1 MGPTSWGGPLRW
13 SLLLL
18 LAGLISGLVRVK
30 RETGTTSQSLLTVEW
45 EGIQTGDHPDSDVQG
60 FLVEYRAE
68 NDLDR
73 WNVHSGIIPYKGP
86 NHQYRVQIPRLPM
99 GISFFVRIKVLGT
112 DGSVL
117 VETPEIR
124 ARNEMVSIKCD
135 IDDVSEPRNVEITQA
150 SRFSLAFRWDVPEC
164 GSIGD
169 YQVEVA
175 GLGNASFDIHRQ
187 TVIQPSASITNL
199 LPGIVY
205 AIKVRASDRSRNTGP
220 WSSEILE
227 AQTKGD
233 AISSSDAIH
242 IDYRTDVQIRITWL
256 HYDDERLQHYEV
268 MAVEQDA
275 DSRRVERARV
285 SPQQSSHV
293 LSGLKPNTRYLIG
306 VVAFVDHEPKQSYS
320 ITAQTAQEG
329 AAVWADK
336 PQVVEEADGV
346 ATVHWTVPPVTATP
360 VTRFIV
366 EYRLPS
372 ENQWQR
378 GDERAFDGSVGDYS
392 VSLSD
397 LVDVPFYAVRIVAV
411 DESNQAVA
419 VTDELT
425 VGHAAEGAC
434 IGRAGVPRN
443 VRVVAVGGEAAK
455 FEWDKPSCDE
465 SVAPIDGYEYLIWES
480 SQAAPPDGASY
491 VGASTIVVDTLQ
503 PSTKFSF
510 KVRSRSGNGHSAWSS
525 PIETTTAANGPL
537 QDLTEKRVKR
547 QSKHLIR
554 DASNLYKLRLVLA
567 PPNSYLVWTP
577 LPQHQGLVHM
587 FKLAYKEDS
596 SLRWSRVV
604 TRPEDF
610 RCPTGVA
617 DPEDYCQRLDNF
629 VFRINY
635 QATVSYNL
643 TTGITAPRGTSI
655 TFQLVDLDS
664 PEEEPFHIVAQPIDG
679 FSVELHWK
687 PHFKQTVESYQ
698 MSIFDGSGRVRLVPL
713 RSNVDSFVVPLP
725 HQPLSPQSEAALPL
739 IVSLEAR
746 LISGYSVVQRFEIK
760 STAQLVLLPAGHSSS
775 SGDSV
780 QIEQPRI
787 EQQGSR
793 STVYWTVV
801 GQTANVASFQPEI
814 RTHSEQWK
822 AVGEAVDNDHTKSQ
836 RHFRQQLGGLSA
848 SLYYVRVR
856 AIDSNGRTVATSPST
871 SFQVQCQA
879 PLAPENVR
887 LDRVSENLVR
897 ISWNAP
903 QEDQTCGG
911 VFYITGVVDGQQVNY
926 RVASTERHFDI
937 QAKPSSINLEI
948 RASNK
953 AGSGTASQQV
963 LLSNARQSSE
973 VGHRLKRSICDP
985 SRDFWCSGFEATHAG
1000 RQSGQALVSTP
1011 QVSTRGND
1019 LHVTWRSEGE
1029 GRGVFGYRVQ
1039 FRTDQSGWN
1048 PYGQIVPYTG
1058 DNQEYQQTLTGLQ
1071 LGHTYYIHIQV
1082 LDRNSYVMYT
1092 SAESSATSECKAPSH
1107 PPSHLAVSAPD
1118 VSHVRVAWAHPPQ
1131 STWGCA
1137 DLQFEIQAEEP
1148 YGQAPVSVAG
1158 GQTTHIFQSR
1168 PNEKWA
1174 VKIRARNSAGHSA
1187 WTPISSVRTP
1197 AAGELVIGPN
1207 VQYRQGSPIL
1217 SWQSKEGVDSSTVA
1231 SYSVEWKNDKDENW
1245 RQHSNQIPF
1254 SGNQR
1259 GYQVDLSGLPK
1270 GQTYQCR
1277 VVAKGPRGEIAF
1289 TSPAVAVHTSQ
1300 ACQKPRRA
1308 PSGLQVQPVGP
1319 TQIKLTWTPLP
1330 ESEWNCDRV
1339 WYIVKYSTLRNQG
1352 FKNLTQGENSV
1363 LFESDPYTQWR
1374 FEVQAANPAGE
1385 SEWSRTEA
1393 AQTQAAAP
1401 GPVADLR
1408 IQPLGPDSVQV
1419 SWRPP
1424 ANPNGQITSY
1434 EITYQLTNRGMC
1446 EEVREA
1452 PRTEQSQQPYFVL
1465 RNLHPHSK
1473 YRIGV
1478 AARTTIAGERV
1489 SQEVSTDQSTPT
1501 AAPNYLR
1508 VEDSRQ
1514 DSASISWQAPACL
1527 QTNGDITEYEYEVT
1541 PADRRTHVQKTT
1553 NNVRGTRAQITNL
1566 QPNTRYNAKVR
1577 AYTAR
1582 GAGPWSQE
1590 VAFQTT
1596 GHSIVQAPP
1605 HISVIDAGAD
1615 NAHILW
1621 QSSQS
1626 PTDNRVDR
1634 YKCKYKPARTQEP
1647 PKEAEFPAA
1656 SPCDP
1661 NLLRRQ
1667 NLPPT
1672 PPGSQYQCGRID
1684 NLQPEKSYEFQ
1695 VSACARRT
1703 CSDYTKP
1710 ATAKISDGPVK
1721 VLSVTKTGSTDRSLS
1736 VRWEVN
1742 PEDIPRVTGFRLYVE
1757 PLDRSDRPMTFT
1769 VDSRTLNYRIDTLR
1783 PSTAYNVSVQAC
1795 TQRECCVGTSATM
1808 STDAA
1813 QLQALSVAPR
1823 IIAEEATS
1831 ITIEWNSNSR
1841 EASGYIVEYRLESGA
1856 WQQHPRRVPANPA
1869 QTTYTSTV
1877 DGLPTNS
1884 VVDLRVR
1891 VVSAQ
1896 NEQTAPSPE
1905 VRGRTKCQP
1914 PSSPPHGL
1922 RLDAPSTN
1930 EVRVNWARP
1939 ARDQWQCDHMNI
1951 EISYRVGG
1959 GPEKTVVVPGDQTE
1973 YKFPAEPNQRWLVKL
1988 RATNQ
1993 VGTSGWSPEQ
2003 SITTRQG
2010 TPGAVRD
2017 LRVKALSPNEVH
2029 VQWLPPLVQRG
2040 TIVGYDISYRLK
2052 HRLACPEEEPRD
2064 VSRDFVTIYNH
2075 KDLDY
2080 TLTGLLPYSLYEVKV
2095 RARTTDLGPEETKEV
2110 STEQQPPSAPPLNL
2124 ELTYALE
2131 RSLSF
2136 QWEPVDC
2143 SQRHGHITNYEYEII
2158 GQDDWAK
2165 LERQIANTSDTKIM
2179 IDGLTPFTKY
2189 VMRVKAYNS
2198 IGGGPNTENLDV
2210 MTAKAD
2216 APLPPQDLVVAQEGT
2231 DFFMVSWLPPYP
2243 PYGPHDAYKIRHQL
2257 LGTDGWET
2265 VEQPLRS
2272 PLLQCPAESPRFCYN
2287 VTDKEPG
2294 QQYRVQVACR
2304 IEGGNYGPWSSVVI
2318 ANTLQVLPDAP
2329 RAIHLIEKTDHSL
2342 HIRWVPP
2349 VDSKGHITQYRVS
2362 IVSLDDPNDKKRTF
2376 LVDHP
2381 TLTYLFEQLQPET
2394 NYNISIAAGTK
2405 RGFGPEI
2412 YTRYATDLFNI
2423 PAVIGAP
2430 VVTPDGASAL
2440 DVQWNGVQ
2448 DTKNRVKG
2456 YIIEIRNAETSS
2468 WTEIGGQT
2476 EHDAVKRT
2484 YLKKVTGLDPDTLYF
2499 VRIKVVDKQQR
2510 VSDASPEGQ
2519 GRTGCA
2525 APSSPP
2531 ANVAISSPSNKQVRF
2546 SWQAPLKGSWQCS
2559 AIRYR
2564 IEYTNGTNG
2573 RQEMEVP
2580 SAAIDHMFD
2589 SPPNTKWVVRIRT
2602 ENEAGQSDW
2611 SKELEVTTAEGAPG
2625 AVTDLTATPEG
2636 PTTAVVSWK
2645 QPENPNGVITGYTLI
2660 YRLKAIG
2667 QCGPRSSNPIEKHVR
2682 SEEQTL
2688 EGLLPDSTYE
2698 VQVIAH
2704 TSLAGPTSQT
2714 VTFTTEEAEPSG
2726 EPLNVRIGSV
2736 TATRADAMWQQ
2747 PECEKRHGKITDYE
2761 YELEAVDEWA
2771 DNNTGSSRSER
2782 VTFDKLT
2789 PYTEYRFRVR
2799 ALNSQ
2804 GAGPY
2809 SEWVSFTT
2817 QPAAPPPP
2825 GDLQE
2830 EGTFPH
2836 AIEISFLPPSP
2847 PHGLLD
2853 QYKIRYTP
2861 SGESNY
2867 KEIRVPAERLVC
2879 SDANKR
2885 DRLCYRLSD
2894 LEPEQEYDIQVA
2906 AHTEGGG
2913 WSDWSASISAKT
2925 HEQNIPVLERELE
2938 VVDTKPTSISLK
2950 WEGLPVD
2957 QAAHVVGY
2965 ALEYKSED
2973 EKAAWAEY
2981 NGVTRHR
2988 QRQNEYKVTVK
2999 ELEPATN
3006 YFFRLKVVGK
3016 NDKRGAP
3023 GPVTKAMTSCGKPE
3037 EPPSNVKLTSVNFET
3052 LKITWE
3058 PPSEESWLCN
3068 EIEYVI
3074 DFVNTT
3080 SKGQLNV
3087 DPDSPSEL
3095 IISTMPGTKWE
3106 VRMRTETKEDKPQ
3119 FSRWSDK
3126 VSLTTQSLPGE
3137 IFVTVT
3143 PKDPTTA
3150 QVDWDLADKDQGW
3163 NYGVDITYRLKQL
3176 GGCTEA
3182 ATGSHEPIT
3191 RLNVQEKQLLLTD
3204 LHPGSTYEVIVT
3216 PRRPPSLHS
3225 SIVAPKTVRTFK
3237 TESDVPT
3244 GAPQNLQST
3253 IRKDSELGFKWD
3265 PPECAHQ
3272 NGNVS
3277 QYEFILSGL
3286 DEWNEG
3292 DRESVTPRLSAVID
3306 QLQPGSLYRMKVRAY
3321 TSKGAGPWSEPLDI
3335 RTTGSEL
3342 GPPRELTAVQTMSTQ
3357 IQLTWLPPYPEKAVV
3372 TAYRIRYSPRADDSN
3387 PTEVEIRDDQLSCTG
3402 YKSPI
3407 ITSDNLCSTIKNL
3420 QPSTTY
3426 RIAVQGQSASGNW
3439 GEWSSDYFS
3448 TTRKDDNET
3457 LGGSIKLLFQSHDS
3471 LRVQWVPP
3479 AVIGNKI
3486 EKYDV
3491 YISVASVLDENPQ
3504 MFSTSGR
3511 QTDYHFRNLDRV
3523 THYNVTVKGQAG
3535 GQNLWFISG
3544 VFPTTD
3550 FGDGLLSWLPAP
3562 TDLHLIEKSDT
3573 MLHVDWVPPEIWDPE
3588 KKELLTHYRVTIAPV
3603 DPRTGVA
3610 GTPKNYTVLVP
3621 GNAIKFEGL
3630 IPETPYNIT
3639 VQGATNSGYGQI
3651 LWGTYSTLAPGQHH
3665 ILRLQNR
3672 TPTTLTLEWDPKWGT
3687 NHRGY
3692 TLSCYTITSVY
3703 QSVPQ
3708 HQTRTFHVDST
3719 ATEFTV
3725 KGLNASTTYNC
3736 TLQPKDHAEGA
3747 WGVWSTLPPGWFLVK
3762 NLKQCDKTNFAV
3774 SISWEPIVD
3783 NMASDYQVRYL
3794 RLKEHDGVWQEEDER
3809 AAKELLC
3816 PKDGCGRHCYLVFN
3830 LPHKPDE
3837 YVFQVRAKV
3846 AGQWNYWKSAGR
3858 LVISEPPHI
3867 KASCCIVP
3875 PDYHVDNIGAPGTFM
3890 DIDVA
3895 PSPTD
3900 TNITRYYVVVD
3911 ERDPP
3916 GDTNWTELT
3925 DKVTAHRKKLPY
3937 YVAAS
3942 FNLETLPEPRK
3953 VRLGDGTVIG
3963 GYLNYPLTKGKK
3975 YNYEIYTLWN
3985 ITGAPLVGRLR
3996 VMGVWP
4002 DASPYLT
4009 AGWPWYWL
4017 LLLLLLLLL
4026 LILLCCCLLWCLQRR
4041 YRARKDLY
4049 RQTTNGQDKPL
4060 LKNDA
4065 EWDRNIRTLQDRLD
4079 RMQSQMGTA
4088 QGDFEKGYVTGY
4100 KDANRLG
4107 SASAARRHMQDNYAD
4122 RDTGFHEGYTK
4133 GLRDAGMTGM
4143 TTSMHNLAQKSS
4155 GGYSAGFMQGYK
4167 DGNSGV
4173 FGDRVT
4179 PSLISRLDEQ
4189 YPGQD
4194 DFKQGFVDG
4203 FKEGCKN
4210 RTVQKSSFEDS
4221 RRLQQSLTELTERL
4235 TSLEKTKGDE
4245 IHSTKIYHVYNQQP
4259 EFTGYSSTGAQLAH
4273 ELDEMN
4279 SRSRTSTLRRHYTP
4293 GDYLKYASEEER
4305 YGSLGRNR
4313 RSLSASALAR
4323 ETSETRQETRQERQ
4337 RYASGTLGSSYITR
4351 GAADRQGTDTFA
4363 RRYNYRSRSDMG
4375 SPRRYASQTLLDAS
4389 RPGPSTPHARR
4400 DALATLQKELD
4411 TLSRSPQGG
4420 YASDSAAG
4428 YDSVRSKARGY
4439 SNYDYDTFQ
4448 SSQQQQS
4455 TSSTTQQ
4462 QQTEAGGQTATSAV
4476 RYPTT
4481 TQPTVVS
4488 TVTHQIQSTPGT
4500 NEDAGRWTD
4509 DLIGIVNEPMERTL
4523 DRMRQF
4529 STSAANVEGAQ
4540 SSQAQQGQEVV
4551 EEKYHRSYKEE
4562 HSTGGR

>member
-1 MGPTSWGGPLRW
+1 MGPSSWGGPRRW

-18 LAGLISGLVRVK
+18 LAVLTAGSVRVR
-30 RETGTTSQSLLTVEW
+30 REAGGGSQSLLTVEW
-45 EGIQTGDHPDSDVQG
+45 EGIQTGEHPERDIQG
-60 FLVEYRAE
+60 FLVEYRPE
-68 NDLDR
+68 NDNS
-73 WNVHSGIIPYKGP
+73 WVVHAGIIPYKGP

-99 GISFFVRIKVLGT
+99 GISYFVRIKVLDAAGN
-112 DGSVL
+112 VL

-135 IDDVSEPRNVEITQA
+135 TDDVSEPRSVEITQA
-150 SRFSLAFRWDVPEC
+150 GRFSLALRWDVPEC

-169 YQVEVA
+169 YQVEVS
-175 GLGNASFDIHRQ
+175 GLGNASFDVHRQ
-187 TVIQPSASITNL
+187 TVVQPYVSITNL
-199 LPGIVY
+199 LPGTLY
-205 AIKVRASDRSRNTGP
+205 AIKVRASDRSSRSTGP

-227 AQTKGD
+227 AQTKGS
-233 AISSSDAIH
+233 AVAANEAIH
-242 IDYRTDVQIRITWL
+242 IDYRTDSQIRVTWL

-268 MAVEQDA
+268 MAVEQGA
-275 DSRRVERARV
+275 DSRQVERVRI
-285 SPQQSSHV
+285 SPAQASH
-293 LSGLKPNTRYLIG
+293 LFSGLKPDTKYVIG
-306 VVAFVDHEPKQSYS
+306 VVALVDHEPKQTYS
-320 ITAQTAQEG
+320 ITAQTADDS
-329 AAVWADK
+329 AAKWTEK

-378 GDERAFDGSVGDYS
+378 GDEQAFDGSVGDYS
-392 VSLSD
+392 ATLSN
-397 LVDVPFYAVRIVAV
+397 LIDVPFYAIRIIAV
-411 DESNQAVA
+411 DESNEAVA
-419 VTDELT
+419 ITEELT

-434 IGRAGVPRN
+434 IGRGGVPRKAHL
-443 VRVVAVGGEAAK
+443 VAIGGEAAK
-455 FEWDKPSCDE
+455 LEWEKPECDE
-465 SVAPIDGYEYLIWES
+465 SIAPIDGYEYLIWES

-491 VGASTIVVDTLQ
+491 VGATTVSVDTLL
-503 PSTKFSF
+503 PSTKYSF
-510 KVRSRSGNGHSAWSS
+510 KVRSRSGNGHSTWSG
-525 PIETTTAANGPL
+525 PVEFTTSASGEL
-537 QDLTEKRVKR
+537 KKLESRVKR

-554 DASNLYKLRLVLA
+554 DLTNIYKLRLVLA
-567 PPNSYLVWTP
+567 PPNNFLVWTP
-577 LPQHQGLVHM
+577 LPMHQGLIHA
-587 FKLAYKEDS
+587 FKLAYKEES
-596 SLRWSRVV
+596 STKW
-604 TRPEDF
+604 TRILEKPDTF
-610 RCPTGVA
+610 RCPRGVA
-617 DPEDYCQRLDNF
+617 DPEDYCHRLDRF
-629 VFRINY
+629 IYRINY
-635 QATVSYNL
+635 QATVTYNL
-643 TTGITAPRGTSI
+643 TNGVGVPRGASI

-664 PEEEPFHIVAQPIDG
+664 PEEEPFLIVAQPVDEHN
-679 FSVELHWK
+679 VELHWK
-687 PHFKQTVESYQ
+687 PHFTQPIDSYQ
-698 MSIFDGSGRVRLVPL
+698 MSIFDGHGRVRIVSLG
-713 RSNVDSFVVPLP
+713 READSFVLPLP
-725 HQPLSPQSEAALPL
+725 RTGGPMASPGPTITVA
-739 IVSLEAR
+739 LEAI
-746 LISGYSVVQRFEIK
+746 LQKGFSVVQRFEIK
-760 STAQLVLLPAGHSSS
+760 STAQLVLLPVLSKHASKEGI
-775 SGDSV
+775 

-787 EQQGSR
+787 ETQGQR
-793 STVYWTVV
+793 STVYWTVD
-801 GQTANVASFQPEI
+801 GDTAKVASYQPEI
-814 RTHSEQWK
+814 RGHSDNWK
-822 AVGEAVDNDHTKSQ
+822 PAGAAVPNDPSQ
-836 RHFRQQLGGLSA
+836 KHFRQQLGALSS
-848 SLYYVRVR
+848 SLHYVRVR
-856 AIDSNGRTVATSPST
+856 ALDNNGKTVGTSPST

-887 LDRVSENLVR
+887 LDRVSDNLVR

-903 QEDQTCGG
+903 QEESSCGG
-911 VFYITGVVDGQQVNY
+911 VFYITGTVDGQAVNY
-926 RVASTERHFDI
+926 QVPVSERHYDI
-937 QAKPSSINLEI
+937 HASPSSIHLEI
-948 RASNK
+948 RASNQ
-953 AGSGTASQQV
+953 AGSGSASRPVQ
-963 LLSNARQSSE
+963 LSNARQSSE
-973 VGHRLKRSICDP
+973 HSHRLKRSICDP
-985 SRDFWCSGFEATHAG
+985 SRDFWCTGFESQHADRAG
-1000 RQSGQALVSTP
+1000 GQALVSTP
-1011 QVSTRGND
+1011 RVTTRGND
-1019 LHVTWRSEGE
+1019 LHVGWRSEGE
-1029 GRGVFGYRVQ
+1029 GRGIFGYRVQ

-1058 DNQEYQQTLTGLQ
+1058 DGAEYQQVLTGLQ
-1071 LGHTYYIHIQV
+1071 QGHTYYIHIQV

-1092 SAESSATSECKAPSH
+1092 SPEASATSECRPPTHAPSH
-1107 PPSHLAVSAPD
+1107 LTVSAPD
-1118 VSHVRVAWAHPPQ
+1118 ASHVRVSWAHPPQ

-1148 YGQAPVSVAG
+1148 FGQAPVLVPG
-1158 GQTTHIFQSR
+1158 GQTTHVFQSR
-1168 PNEKWA
+1168 PNEKWS
-1174 VKIRARNSAGHSA
+1174 VKIRAKNSAGHSA
-1187 WTPISSVRTP
+1187 WTPASSVRTP
-1197 AAGELVIGPN
+1197 AGGELIVGPN
-1207 VQYRQGSPIL
+1207 VQYRQGAPIL
-1217 SWQSKEGVDSSTVA
+1217 SWQSKEGVDSTTVH
-1231 SYSVEWKNDKDENW
+1231 SYVVEWKSDRDEQW
-1245 RQHSNQIPF
+1245 RHHGNQIPF
-1254 SGNQR
+1254 SGSQR

-1270 GQTYQCR
+1270 GNNYQCR
-1277 VVAKGPRGEIAF
+1277 VVAKGPRGETTF
-1289 TSPAVAVHTSQ
+1289 TSAAVSVQSSQ
-1300 ACQKPRRA
+1300 SCRKPTR
-1308 PSGLQVQPVGP
+1308 PPTGIQVQPVGP
-1319 TQIKLTWTPLP
+1319 TQIKLTWVPLP
-1330 ESEWNCDRV
+1330 EHEWNCDRV
-1339 WYIVKYSTLRNQG
+1339 WYIVKYSTARNQG
-1352 FKNLTQGENSV
+1352 FKNLTQGEDSV

-1374 FEVQAANPAGE
+1374 FEIQAANPGGE
-1385 SEWSRTEA
+1385 TDWSRAEA

-1401 GPVADLR
+1401 GPVSDLR

-1424 ANPNGQITSY
+1424 VNPNGQITSY

-1452 PRTEQSQQPYFVL
+1452 PRTEQTTQPYFVL

-1489 SQEVSTDQSTPT
+1489 SQEVATEQSTPT
-1501 AAPNYLR
+1501 SAPNYLR
-1508 VEDSRQ
+1508 VDSAQQ
-1514 DSASISWQAPACL
+1514 DSAQISWQAPACL
-1527 QTNGDITEYEYEVT
+1527 QTNGEITEYEYEVS

-1582 GAGPWSQE
+1582 GAGPWSTE
-1590 VAFQTT
+1590 VALQTT
-1596 GHSIVQAPP
+1596 GQTIVQAPP

-1621 QSSQS
+1621 QSPQ
-1626 PTDNRVDR
+1626 DARENRVDR
-1634 YKCKYKPARTQEP
+1634 YKCQYKPRTPPQAP
-1647 PKEAEFPAA
+1647 PKEAEFPAY

-1672 PPGSQYQCGRID
+1672 PQGSQYQCGRID
-1684 NLQPEKSYEFQ
+1684 NLEKEQTYDFKVQ
-1695 VSACARRT
+1695 ACQQRKCSAYTDSARAR
-1703 CSDYTKP
+1703 
-1710 ATAKISDGPVK
+1710 ISDGPVK
-1721 VLSVTKTGSTDRSLS
+1721 VQSVTKTGSTDRSLS
-1736 VRWEVN
+1736 IRWEVAQ
-1742 PEDIPRVTGFRLYVE
+1742 EDIPRVTGFRLYVE

-1769 VDSRTLNYRIDTLR
+1769 VDSRTFNYRIDTLR
-1783 PSTAYNVSVQAC
+1783 PRTAYNVSVQAC
-1795 TQRECCVGTSATM
+1795 TQKECCVGTSATM

-1841 EASGYIVEYRLESGA
+1841 EASGYIVEYRLENGA
-1856 WQQHPRRVPANPA
+1856 WQQYPRRVPGNPS
-1869 QTTYTSTV
+1869 QTTYTATV

-1896 NEQTAPSPE
+1896 NEQSAPSPE

-1914 PSSPPHGL
+1914 PSQPPQGV

-1930 EVRVNWARP
+1930 EVRVSWSRP
-1939 ARDQWQCDHMNI
+1939 ARDQWQCDHLNI
-1951 EISYRVGG
+1951 EISYSVGG
-1959 GPEKTVVVPGDQTE
+1959 GPPKTVVVPGDQTD
-1973 YKFPAEPNQRWLVKL
+1973 YKFPAEPNQRWVVKL

-1993 VGTSGWSPEQ
+1993 VGASGWSPEQ

-2010 TPGAVRD
+2010 APGAVRD
-2017 LRVKALSPNEVH
+2017 LRLNALSPNEVH

-2064 VSRDFVTIYNH
+2064 VSRDYVTIYNH

-2095 RARTTDLGPEETKEV
+2095 RARTTELGPEETKEV
-2110 STEQQPPSAPPLNL
+2110 STEQQSPSAPPLNL

-2165 LERQIANTSDTKIM
+2165 LERQIANSSDTKIT

-2189 VMRVKAYNS
+2189 VMRVRAYNS
-2198 IGGGPNTENLDV
+2198 IGGSPNTENLDV

-2265 VEQPLRS
+2265 VEQPIKS
-2272 PLLQCPAESPRFCYN
+2272 PLLKCPAESPRFCFN

-2294 QQYRVQVACR
+2294 QQYRVQVSCH

-2342 HIRWVPP
+2342 HIRWIPP
-2349 VDSKGHITQYRVS
+2349 VDPKGHITQYRVS
-2362 IVSLDDPNDKKRTF
+2362 IVSLDDANDKKRTF
-2376 LVDHP
+2376 MVDHP
-2381 TLTYLFEQLQPET
+2381 TLTYLFDNLNPET

-2405 RGFGPEI
+2405 RGFGSEI
-2412 YTRYATDLFNI
+2412 FTTYATDPFNI

-2430 VVTPDGASAL
+2430 IVTPDGANAL

-2448 DTKNRVKG
+2448 DTKDRVKA
-2456 YIIEIRNAETSS
+2456 YIIEIRNAENPA

-2476 EHDAVKRT
+2476 DHDNVKRT

-2499 VRIKVVDKQQR
+2499 VRIKVVDKKQR

-2531 ANVAISSPSNKQVRF
+2531 ANVAIASPSNKQVRF

-2559 AIRYR
+2559 SIRYR
-2564 IEYTNGTNG
+2564 IQYINGTNG
-2573 RQEMEVP
+2573 RQELEVP
-2580 SAAIDHMFD
+2580 FSHIDKIFD
-2589 SPPNTKWVVRIRT
+2589 SQPNTHWTVSIKTI
-2602 ENEAGQSDW
+2602 NDAGESEW
-2611 SKELEVTTAEGAPG
+2611 SKDLEVTTAEGAPG
-2625 AVTDLTATPEG
+2625 AITDLTATPDG
-2636 PTTAVVSWK
+2636 PTTATVTWK
-2645 QPENPNGVITGYTLI
+2645 PPQQPNGVITGYTLI
-2660 YRLKAIG
+2660 YRLKSIG

-2682 SEEQTL
+2682 SEEQTID
-2688 EGLLPDSTYE
+2688 GLLPDSTYE

-2817 QPAAPPPP
+2817 QSAAPPPP

-2836 AIEISFLPPSP
+2836 AIEISFLPPTP
-2847 PHGLLD
+2847 PHGFLD
-2853 QYKIRYTP
+2853 QYKVRYTP
-2861 SGESNY
+2861 HGESNY
-2867 KEIRVPAERLVC
+2867 KEIRIPTDRLTC
-2879 SDANKR
+2879 SSANKR

-2913 WSDWSASISAKT
+2913 WSDWSSSITAKT

-2938 VVDTKPTSISLK
+2938 VTETKPVSISLK
-2950 WEGLPVD
+2950 WEGLSAE
-2957 QAAHVVGY
+2957 QSAHVVGY
-2965 ALEYKSED
+2965 ALEFKSED
-2973 EKAAWAEY
+2973 DQDWTEY

-2988 QRQNEYKVTVK
+2988 KTQNEYKITVRD
-2999 ELEPATN
+2999 LTPSTT
-3006 YFFRLKVVGK
+3006 YYFRLKVVGK

-3023 GPVTKAMTSCGKPE
+3023 GPETKAMTSCGKPE
-3037 EPPSNVKLTSVNFET
+3037 EPPSNVKLHAVDFQT
-3052 LKITWE
+3052 LKITWDAPGE
-3058 PPSEESWLCN
+3058 DSWLCSDV
-3068 EIEYVI
+3068 EFVI
-3074 DFVNTT
+3074 DYVNNTG
-3080 SKGQLNV
+3080 KGQIV
-3087 DPDSPSEL
+3087 IDTDAPSEL
-3095 IISTMPGTKWE
+3095 ILPTMPGTKWDIKMQT
-3106 VRMRTETKEDKPQ
+3106 RTKEDKPQ
-3119 FSRWSDK
+3119 TSKWSDK
-3126 VSLTTQSLPGE
+3126 VSITIQSLPGE

-3143 PKDPTTA
+3143 PKTPTTA
-3150 QVDWDLADKDQGW
+3150 QLDWDLSDKDQGW
-3163 NYGVDITYRLKQL
+3163 NYGVDITYKLKQL
-3176 GGCTEA
+3176 GGCTES
-3182 ATGSHEPIT
+3182 ATGNHEPIT
-3191 RLNVQEKQLLLTD
+3191 RLNVQEKQLLLSD
-3204 LHPGSTYEVIVT
+3204 LQPGSVYEVIVT
-3216 PRRPPSLHS
+3216 PRRPPSLAS
-3225 SIVAPKTVRTFK
+3225 SIVPPKTVRTFK
-3237 TESDVPT
+3237 TEADVPT
-3244 GAPQNLQST
+3244 GAPQNLQNT
-3253 IRKDSELGFKWD
+3253 VRKDTELGFKWEA
-3265 PPECAHQ
+3265 PECIHQ
-3272 NGNVS
+3272 NGNVT
-3277 QYEFILSGL
+3277 QYEYILSGL

-3292 DRESVTPRLSAVID
+3292 DRESITPRPTAVID
-3306 QLQPGSLYRMKVRAY
+3306 QLMPGSLYRMKVRAY
-3321 TSKGAGPWSEPLDI
+3321 TSKGPGPWSEPLEI

-3342 GPPRELTAVQTMSTQ
+3342 GPPRELSAIQTTTSQ
-3357 IQLTWLPPYPEKAVV
+3357 IHLTWLPPYPEKAIVNV
-3372 TAYRIRYSPRADDSN
+3372 YRIKYSPRADDSN
-3387 PTEVEIRDDQLSCTG
+3387 PTEVEVSGDELSCSP
-3402 YKSPI
+3402 YKSTL
-3407 ITSDNLCSTIKNL
+3407 ITSDSLCATLKGLHSY
-3420 QPSTTY
+3420 TTY
-3426 RIAVQGQSASGNW
+3426 KIAVQGQSASGNW
-3439 GEWSSDYFS
+3439 GEWSPDYFS
-3448 TTRKDDNET
+3448 TTRKDGNET
-3457 LGGSIKLLFQSHDS
+3457 LGGSIKLLSAGHDN
-3471 LRVQWVPP
+3471 LKVQWSPP
-3479 AVIGNKI
+3479 GFIGEKI
-3486 EKYDV
+3486 QEYDV
-3491 YISVASVLDENPQ
+3491 YISVASELDENP
-3504 MFSTSGR
+3504 TKYTVNGR
-3511 QTDYHFRNLDRV
+3511 QTDYHFRSLDKVTLYNLTVQGRDSDR
-3523 THYNVTVKGQAG
+3523 K
-3535 GQNLWFISG
+3535 LWFISG
-3544 VFPTTD
+3544 VFSTTD
-3550 FGDGLLSWLPAP
+3550 FGDGLLTWLPAP

-3588 KKELLTHYRVTIAPV
+3588 KKDLITHYRVTIARV
-3603 DPRTGVA
+3603 DERTGVA

-3621 GNAIKFEGL
+3621 GNSIKFEGL
-3630 IPETPYNIT
+3630 TPETIYNIT
-3639 VQGATNSGYGQI
+3639 VQAATSSGYGQI
-3651 LWGTYSTLAPGQHH
+3651 LWGTYSTLAPGQRH

-3672 TPTTLTLEWDPKWGT
+3672 TPTTLTLEWDPVWGT

-3692 TLSCYTITSVY
+3692 TLSCFTIASVY
-3703 QSVPQ
+3703 HNVRRHETKSFQVE
-3708 HQTRTFHVDST
+3708 ST
-3719 ATEFTV
+3719 ATQYTV
-3725 KGLNASTTYNC
+3725 KNLNPSTTYNC

-3747 WGVWSTLPPGWFLVK
+3747 WGAWSTLPPGWFLVK
-3762 NLKQCDKTNFAV
+3762 NLKQCDKTDFAV
-3774 SISWEPIVD
+3774 SMSWEPIVD
-3783 NMASDYQVRYL
+3783 NMASHYQVRYL
-3794 RLKEHDGVWQEEDER
+3794 RLKEHDGVWQEEAER
-3809 AAKELLC
+3809 EAKELLC
-3816 PKDGCGRHCYLVFN
+3816 PKDGCGRLCYLVFN

-3837 YVFQVRAKV
+3837 YVFQVRAMV
-3846 AGQWNYWKSAGR
+3846 EGQWNHWKSAGR
-3858 LVISEPPHI
+3858 LVVSEPPHI

-3875 PDYHVDNIGAPGTFM
+3875 PPYYVDNIGAPDTFDFM
-3890 DIDVA
+3890 EIA

-3900 TNITRYYVVVD
+3900 TNITRYFVIVD

-3925 DKVTAHRKKLPY
+3925 DKVTAHKRKIPY

-3942 FNLETLPEPRK
+3942 FNLETLPEPK
-3953 VRLGDGTVIG
+3953 SVRIGDGTVIG

-3996 VMGVWP
+3996 
-4002 DASPYLT
+4002 ASPYLT
-4009 AGWPWYWL
+4009 AGWPWWWL

-4041 YRARKDLY
+4041 YRARKDHF
-4049 RQTTNGQDKPL
+4049 RSTTNGQHRPL
-4060 LKNDA
+4060 LADTLV
-4065 EWDRNIRTLQDRLD
+4065 DRNIDKLQDRLNNVHGQ
-4079 RMQSQMGTA
+4079 MSQVK
-4088 QGDFEKGYVTGY
+4088 GDFEDGYMTGY
-4100 KDANRLG
+4100 KDGKRLPDSSSHNLRGQYGANG
-4107 SASAARRHMQDNYAD
+4107 D
-4122 RDTGFHEGYTK
+4122 RFHEGYAK
-4133 GLRDAGMTGM
+4133 GLRDAGVGGM
-4143 TTSMHNLAQKSS
+4143 TTSMYNLAQKST
-4155 GGYSAGFMQGYK
+4155 GGYSAGFMQGYR
-4167 DGNSGV
+4167 DGSSGV

-4203 FKEGCKN
+4203 FNEGCKSG
-4210 RTVQKSSFEDS
+4210 KSGKSFEDS

-4259 EFTGYSSTGAQLAH
+4259 DFVGYSSTGAQLAH
-4273 ELDEMN
+4273 ELDEIG

-4305 YGSLGRNR
+4305 YGSLGRNK

-4323 ETSETRQETRQERQ
+4323 DSSTTREETRQERQ

-4351 GAADRQGTDTFA
+4351 NAAERQGTDTYA
-4363 RRYNYRSRSDMG
+4363 KRYNYRSRSDVG

-4400 DALATLQKELD
+4400 DALATLQRELD
-4411 TLSRSPQGG
+4411 TLSRSPGG

-4439 SNYDYDTFQ
+4439 SNYDYDTFR
-4448 SSQQQQS
+4448 SSTQQQQQQQS
-4455 TSSTTQQ
+4455 SSTQAETQQ
-4462 QQTEAGGQTATSAV
+4462 AQDQAQSNTTTV
-4476 RYPTT
+4476 RYTAAQ
-4481 TQPTVVS
+4481 QPTVVS
-4488 TVTHQIQSTPGT
+4488 TATHQINTGT
-4500 NEDAGRWTD
+4500 NEDAGRWAD

-4523 DRMRQF
+4523 DRMRHF
-4529 STSAANVEGAQ
+4529 SSSNANVEGAAAQ
-4540 SSQAQQGQEVV
+4540 SSSQGQQEVV

-4562 HSTGGR
+4562 HSSGR